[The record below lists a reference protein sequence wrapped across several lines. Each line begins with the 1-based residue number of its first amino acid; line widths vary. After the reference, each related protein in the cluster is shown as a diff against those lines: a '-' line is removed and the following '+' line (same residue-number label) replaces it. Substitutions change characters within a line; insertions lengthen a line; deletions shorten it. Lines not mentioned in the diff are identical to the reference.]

1 MVSLI
6 LIHWIVISQVGC
18 AIHLL
23 NNLVQNMI
31 SSIRLKKNSWQKLLS
46 NLCFYIS
53 SSSTKERVME
63 DASNKNPRQTA
74 GFISLLTFSWLG
86 DILKLGSKHPLEEKH
101 LFPLERSFQAK
112 DLVDFLEREW
122 SAEVR
127 WSQQTRTKPRL
138 WRAML
143 RIIPYREYIILA
155 LLRIF
160 YSLSMNLLPLMVW
173 LFLKSISSGSSEI
186 SYASSLP
193 FVVCISV
200 TSVAR
205 NMFGMHGVFKGEMC
219 SIRFKVAVVGLVYKK
234 VFIFMKYD

>member
-1 MVSLI
+1 
-6 LIHWIVISQVGC
+6 
-18 AIHLL
+18 
-23 NNLVQNMI
+23 
-31 SSIRLKKNSWQKLLS
+31 
-46 NLCFYIS
+46 
-53 SSSTKERVME
+53 ME

-101 LFPLERSFQAK
+101 LFPLERSFHAK
-112 DLVDFLEREW
+112 DLVDYLEREW

-205 NMFGMHGVFKGEMC
+205 NIFVMHGIFKGEMC
-219 SIRFKVAVVGLVYKK
+219 SVRFKVAVVGLVYKK

>member
-1 MVSLI
+1 
-6 LIHWIVISQVGC
+6 
-18 AIHLL
+18 
-23 NNLVQNMI
+23 
-31 SSIRLKKNSWQKLLS
+31 
-46 NLCFYIS
+46 
-53 SSSTKERVME
+53 ME
-63 DASNKNPRQTA
+63 DASNKNPRKTA
-74 GFISLLTFSWLG
+74 GFISFSS
-86 DILKLGSKHPLEEKH
+86 DILKLGSKHPLDEKH
-101 LFPLERSFQAK
+101 LFPLERSFQSK

-155 LLRIF
+155 LLRMF

-205 NMFGMHGVFKGEMC
+205 YIFVTHGLFKGEMC
-219 SIRFKVAVVGLVYKK
+219 SVRFKVAVVGLVYKK
-234 VFIFMKYD
+234 VFIFIKYDLKKLLGLVLNQIGKYSWRILYNGLETQRK

>member
-1 MVSLI
+1 M
-6 LIHWIVISQVGC
+6 
-18 AIHLL
+18 
-23 NNLVQNMI
+23 
-31 SSIRLKKNSWQKLLS
+31 
-46 NLCFYIS
+46 
-53 SSSTKERVME
+53 SSTKERVME

-74 GFISLLTFSWLG
+74 GLISLLTFSWLSN
-86 DILKLGSKHPLEEKH
+86 ILKLGSKHPLEEKH

-112 DLVDFLEREW
+112 DLVDYLEREW
-122 SAEVR
+122 LAEVR

-205 NMFGMHGVFKGEMC
+205 NILVMHGTFKGEMC
-219 SIRFKVAVVGLVYKK
+219 SVRFKVAVVGLVYKK
-234 VFIFMKYD
+234 VFIFIKYD

>member
-1 MVSLI
+1 
-6 LIHWIVISQVGC
+6 
-18 AIHLL
+18 
-23 NNLVQNMI
+23 MI

-74 GFISLLTFSWLG
+74 GLISLLTFSWLG
-86 DILKLGSKHPLEEKH
+86 DILKLGSKHPLQEKH
-101 LFPLERSFQAK
+101 LIPLERSFQAK
-112 DLVDFLEREW
+112 DLVDFLQREW

-143 RIIPYREYIILA
+143 RIIPYREYIILT

-186 SYASSLP
+186 SYASCLP
-193 FVVCISV
+193 LVVCISV

-234 VFIFMKYD
+234 VFYL

>member
-1 MVSLI
+1 
-6 LIHWIVISQVGC
+6 
-18 AIHLL
+18 
-23 NNLVQNMI
+23 
-31 SSIRLKKNSWQKLLS
+31 
-46 NLCFYIS
+46 
-53 SSSTKERVME
+53 ME
-63 DASNKNPRQTA
+63 DASNKHPRQTA
-74 GFISLLTFSWLG
+74 GFISLLTFSWLSN
-86 DILKLGSKHPLEEKH
+86 ILKQGSKNPLEEKH
-101 LFPLERSFQAK
+101 LFPLERSFHAK

-122 SAEVR
+122 LAEVR

-143 RIIPYREYIILA
+143 RIIRYREYIILA

-205 NMFGMHGVFKGEMC
+205 NIFVTHGLFKGEMC
-219 SIRFKVAVVGLVYKK
+219 QLDSKWLLLDWFTKRYLYLLNMTKKITGVSLKSSKEILVEFFATFWKIK
-234 VFIFMKYD
+234 GT